1 MLARR
6 EASAPLRKIQATC
19 AIVDAIDQIVSSF
32 SAAAKEKCW
41 ELAPVHRQRISSV
54 MVD

>member
-1 MLARR
+1 LVPR
-6 EASAPLRKIQATC
+6 EASAPLRKIQTPC
-19 AIVDAIDQIVSSF
+19 AIVGAVDQIVSSF